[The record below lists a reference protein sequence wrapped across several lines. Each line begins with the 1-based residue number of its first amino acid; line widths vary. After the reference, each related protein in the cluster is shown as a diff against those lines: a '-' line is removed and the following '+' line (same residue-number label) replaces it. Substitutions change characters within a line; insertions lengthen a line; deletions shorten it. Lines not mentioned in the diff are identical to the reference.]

1 LLRLP
6 ILNTLSRNEDR
17 YIIIACI
24 SGLVIQ
30 FLCYVFCM
38 LFLPPDFSGEYA
50 VFAMESNFIIIFG
63 MSLNMASVTIL
74 GIKAGDERQLLASGG
89 FTMFAIA
96 LGISISSLYEVVTI
110 VDQESFDKSY
120 FINSS
125 STFLYVPAVLLIS
138 TYKSFSKW
146 IHYLGIVTV
155 VPALTG
161 VVLFTFKLA
170 SSVVIDI
177 VVTIGYL
184 LLSFTQLMWA
194 TNIYIVYR
202 KTVALTDID
211 TKNS

>member
-1 LLRLP
+1 
-6 ILNTLSRNEDR
+6 LSRNEDQ

-30 FLCYVFCM
+30 FLCYVFCL
-38 LFLPPDFSGEYA
+38 LFLPPDFSGEYV
-50 VFAMESNFIIIFG
+50 VFSMESNFIIIFG
-63 MSLNMASVTIL
+63 MSLNMASVTVL

-96 LGISISSLYEVVTI
+96 LGITISSMYEVVTI
-110 VDQESFDKSY
+110 VDKESFDKSY

-170 SSVVIDI
+170 SSVMIDI
-177 VVTIGYL
+177 VVTIGYV

-194 TNIYIVYR
+194 LNIYFVYR
-202 KTVALTDID
+202 KTVTPKED
-211 TKNS
+211 

>member
-1 LLRLP
+1 VGVPYRGSYFP
-6 ILNTLSRNEDR
+6 YTLSRNEDR

-30 FLCYVFCM
+30 FLCYLFCVV
-38 LFLPPDFSGEYA
+38 FLPPDFSGEYA
-50 VFAMESNFIIIFG
+50 VFSMESNFIVIFG

-138 TYKSFSKW
+138 TYKSFSRW

-155 VPALTG
+155 LPALAG
-161 VVLFTFKLA
+161 VVLFTFNLA

-177 VVTIGYL
+177 TVTIGYL

-194 TNIYIVYR
+194 INIYLVYR
-202 KTVALTDID
+202 KTVTL
-211 TKNS
+211 KER

>member
-1 LLRLP
+1 
-6 ILNTLSRNEDR
+6 LSSNEDR

-24 SGLVIQ
+24 SGLVVQ
-30 FLCYVFCM
+30 FLCYLFCL

-50 VFAMESNFIIIFG
+50 VFSIESNFIIIFG

-74 GIKAGDERQLLASGG
+74 GIKAGDERQLLAAGG

-110 VDQESFDKSY
+110 VDKESFDKSY

-146 IHYLGIVTV
+146 IHYLGVVTV

-170 SSVVIDI
+170 SNVTIDI
-177 VVTIGYL
+177 IVTIGYV

-194 TNIYIVYR
+194 TNIYLVYR
-202 KTVALTDID
+202 KTLTQKKHLHEEDILAP
-211 TKNS
+211 

>member
-1 LLRLP
+1 
-6 ILNTLSRNEDR
+6 
-17 YIIIACI
+17 
-24 SGLVIQ
+24 
-30 FLCYVFCM
+30 M

-50 VFAMESNFIIIFG
+50 QFSMESNFIVIFG

-74 GIKAGDERQLLASGG
+74 GIKAGDERQLLAAGG

-96 LGISISSLYEVVTI
+96 LGISISSMYEVVTI
-110 VDQESFDKSY
+110 VDQESFEKSY

-155 VPALTG
+155 VPALAG
-161 VVLFTFKLA
+161 VILFTFKLA
-170 SSVVIDI
+170 SSVVIDGI
-177 VVTIGYL
+177 VTIGYL

-194 TNIYIVYR
+194 VNIYFVYR
-202 KTVALTDID
+202 KTVTL
-211 TKNS
+211 KEP